1 MSAALGQPGR
11 QLTETPGYIRAEFG
25 HGTTTEIGTLF
36 RALAVACIEK
46 QFARVLIIAGD
57 DDPAGERALRDALTM
72 MVLAGVANGFR
83 LALVTALPRVQYT
96 YRNAQ
101 RDFTAA
107 GITTGCSA
115 TRTKHYAGLTRG
127 AARRAQPR
135 LNTADH
141 SAAPTCRKTRSP
153 NG

>member
-107 GITTGCSA
+107 GITTRLFGNEDEA
-115 TRTKHYAGLTRG
+115 LRWLDQGRG
-127 AARRAQPR
+127 KA
-135 LNTADH
+135 
-141 SAAPTCRKTRSP
+141 SAASSQYGGSLGSTDMQE
-153 NG
+153 NA